1 MAFHLDRIHFPIHN
15 ENDNDDL
22 STFLISYPP
31 TVNIQGINWICVRN
45 NNNNNNN
52 NRKRKREDDKSNIKN
67 QNEKKMNVIDLTF
80 SDDDENDE
88 NDENDE
94 DKNDQNKNDNTNDNQ
109 HKPNNYHEESSEDIL
124 LEFAT
129 LGDQRISASLKRQ
142 YKDRLFASARDYVGK
157 WMIFPT
163 SENVQDIWNEIAT
176 KVYNGELGCSAKVSN
191 KDPPSTSNNS
201 SSIGVSRWNEDNY
214 LICVYVDDFRDEE
227 DVRRVLRVLLRIK
240 EVKINAGFKVNYL
253 GLFVCLCVCHEYYL
267 RFEK

>member
-15 ENDNDDL
+15 DNDNEDL

-31 TVNIQGINWICVRN
+31 TVNIQGINWIQVHN
-45 NNNNNNN
+45 KNDNDNDYN
-52 NRKRKREDDKSNIKN
+52 EDDDNIIISNIKN
-67 QNEKKMNVIDLTF
+67 QNEKKKNVIDLTF
-80 SDDDENDE
+80 SDDDDE
-88 NDENDE
+88 ND
-94 DKNDQNKNDNTNDNQ
+94 KNKNDNTNDKQVISKNKQ
-109 HKPNNYHEESSEDIL
+109 NELNHHHKESSKDIL

-129 LGDQRISASLKRQ
+129 LGDKRISASLKRK
-142 YKDRLFASARDYVGK
+142 YKDRLIASARDYMGK

-240 EVKINAGFKVNYL
+240 GVKINAGFKVNYL
-253 GLFVCLCVCHEYYL
+253 GLFVCLFVMNII
-267 RFEK
+267 